1 MHTLNK
7 LLQGL
12 DTRFLCGDPDTVI
25 KAVDYDSRKTSGGS
39 LFVCIRGYVT
49 DGHRFIDK
57 AIALNAAA
65 ILIEDDQDMYSD
77 EELIDKARE
86 KGIAV
91 VSVFDTRLAL
101 AHVSAAFFSHPAEP
115 LTMVG
120 ITGTKGKTTTTY
132 MIRDIFEKANRS
144 TGLIG
149 TVANIIAGEEHK
161 ADRTT
166 PESYKLQEMLAEMA
180 EKGQD
185 SCVMEVSSQGLMLNR
200 VYGCRFDVGAF
211 TNLYHD
217 HIGEHEHSDMDD
229 YLKAKLLIF
238 DQSDVGLI
246 NADSA
251 AADRVIRYASARC
264 PVYTYGIDKPCDV
277 SASDLKTCRANNRIG
292 TSFTMKSPWYNGEI
306 FVAMPGKF
314 NVYNALCAASAAG
327 ICGLPFEAVL
337 EALSE
342 VSVPGRLQAVPCDRG
357 FTVLV
362 DYAHNAASLENLLS
376 TLREY
381 CTGRLITLFGC
392 GGDRA
397 KSRRYEMGEVSG
409 RLSDLT
415 VITSDNP
422 RSEDPAAIIADIM
435 TGFSKTAGH
444 SVIEPDRR
452 TAIEK
457 ALSMAEKDDFVI
469 IAGKGHE
476 DYQIFKDRTIH
487 FDDAEI
493 SAEILARMD
502 SQEENADT

>member
-1 MHTLNK
+1 MHTLNS

-12 DTRFLCGDPDTVI
+12 ESRFISGDPDTVI
-25 KAVDYDSRKTSGGS
+25 KTVVYDSRQATEGS
-39 LFVCIRGYVT
+39 LFVCIRGFVT
-49 DGHRFIDK
+49 DGHRFIEK
-57 AIALNAAA
+57 VIGLNASA
-65 ILIEDDQDMYSD
+65 ILIEDGQDAYPES
-77 EELIDKARE
+77 ELAEKARE

-91 VSVFDTRLAL
+91 VSVSDTRIAL
-101 AHVSAAFFSHPAEP
+101 AHVSAAYFSHPSES

-132 MIRDIFEKANRS
+132 MIRDIFEKAHKS

-149 TVANIIAGEEHK
+149 TVSNIIAGEERK

-166 PESYKLQEMLAEMA
+166 PESYKLQEMLGQMA
-180 EKGQD
+180 GKGQD

-238 DQSDVGLI
+238 DQSDVGLV

-251 AADRVIRYASARC
+251 AADRVIKYAAARC

-277 SASDLKTCRANNRIG
+277 WASDLKTCRVNNRIG
-292 TSFTMKSPWYNGEI
+292 TSFTIKSPWYNGEV

-327 ICGLPFEAVL
+327 VCGLPFEAVL
-337 EALSE
+337 DALSG
-342 VSVPGRLQAVPCDRG
+342 VSVPGRLQSVPCDRG

-362 DYAHNAASLENLLS
+362 DYAHNAASLENLLV

-381 CTGRLITLFGC
+381 CTGRLITMFGC

-422 RSEDPAAIIADIM
+422 RSEDPAEIITDIM
-435 TGFSKTAGH
+435 QGFSKTRGKC
-444 SVIEPDRR
+444 VIEPDRR

-457 ALSMAEKDDFVI
+457 ALSLAKKDDFVI

-487 FDDAEI
+487 FDDAETA
-493 SAEILARMD
+493 AEIL
-502 SQEENADT
+502 SQMNS

>member
-1 MHTLNK
+1 MHTLSQ
-7 LLQGL
+7 LLEGL
-12 DTRFLCGDPDTVI
+12 DTRFICGNPDTEI
-25 KAVDYDSRKTSGGS
+25 QSVDYDSRKASDGS

-49 DGHRFIDK
+49 DGHRYIDK
-57 AIALNAAA
+57 AIAQNAAA
-65 ILIEDDQDMYSD
+65 ILIEDDQDIYTD
-77 EELIDKARE
+77 EELSEKVRV

-101 AHVSAAFFSHPAEP
+101 AHVSASFFAHPAEK

-132 MIRDIFEKANRS
+132 MIRDIFEKAQRS
-144 TGLIG
+144 AGLIG
-149 TVANIIAGEEHK
+149 TVANIVAGEVIK

-166 PESYKLQEMLAEMA
+166 PESYKLQEMLARMA

-200 VYGCRFDVGAF
+200 VYGCRFNVGAF

-217 HIGEHEHSDMDD
+217 HIGENEHSDMDD

-238 DQSDVGLI
+238 DQSDTGLI

-251 AADRVIRYASARC
+251 ESDRVIRYASARC

-277 SASDLKTCRANNRIG
+277 SASDLKTCRKNNRIG
-292 TSFTMKSPWYNGEI
+292 TSFTMKSPWYNGEV

-327 ICGLPFEAVL
+327 ICGLPFGAVL
-337 EALSE
+337 EALAE

-362 DYAHNAASLENLLS
+362 DYAHNAASLENLLT

-381 CTGRLITLFGC
+381 CGGRLITLFGC

-422 RSEDPAAIIADIM
+422 RSEEPLEIIADIM
-435 TGFSKTAGH
+435 TGFSKTNGR
-444 SVIEPDRR
+444 SIIEPDRR

-457 ALSMAEKDDFVI
+457 ALSIAEKDDFVI

-487 FDDAEI
+487 FDDAET
-493 SAEILARMD
+493 AAGILAQM
-502 SQEENADT
+502 NP

>member
-12 DTRFLCGDPDTVI
+12 DTRFICGDPDTI
-25 KAVDYDSRKTSGGS
+25 ITSVDYDSRKVTKGS
-39 LFVCIRGYVT
+39 LFVSIRGYVT

-57 AIALNAAA
+57 VIEQNAAA
-65 ILIEDDQDMYSD
+65 ILIEDDQDLYTD
-77 EELIDKARE
+77 AELIARARE
-86 KGIAV
+86 KGIAI

-101 AHVSAAFFSHPAEP
+101 AHVSAAFFSHPSDSLA
-115 LTMVG
+115 MVG

-132 MIRDIFEKANRS
+132 MIRDIFEKAQRS

-149 TVANIIAGEEHK
+149 TVANIIAGEVEK

-166 PESYKLQEMLAEMA
+166 PESYKLQEMLARMVD
-180 EKGQD
+180 KGQD
-185 SCVMEVSSQGLMLNR
+185 SCVMEVSSQGLMLSR

-251 AADRVIRYASARC
+251 EADRVIKYAAARC
-264 PVYTYGIDKPCDV
+264 PYYTYGIDKPCDV
-277 SASDLKTCRANNRIG
+277 SASDLKTCRENNRIG
-292 TSFTMKSPWYNGEI
+292 TSFVMKSPWYNGRV

-314 NVYNALCAASAAG
+314 NVYNALCAAASAG

-337 EALSE
+337 EALAD

-362 DYAHNAASLENLLS
+362 DYAHNAASLENLLT

-381 CTGRLITLFGC
+381 CPGRLITVFGC

-409 RLSDLT
+409 ALSDLT

-422 RSEDPAAIIADIM
+422 RSEDPAEIIADIM
-435 TGFSKTAGH
+435 QGFSRTDGK
-444 SVIEPDRR
+444 SMIEPDRR

-457 ALSMAEKDDFVI
+457 ALSIAEKDDFVI

-476 DYQIFKDRTIH
+476 DYQIFRDRTIH
-487 FDDAEI
+487 FDDAET
-493 SAEILARMD
+493 AAGILARMN
-502 SQEENADT
+502 SQEENG